1 MTDITTQHVVIDDQ
15 RIAYIEQG
23 KGTPLILIHGI
34 PTSKLLWR
42 HVLPALAATR
52 RVLAPDLLNYGESD
66 KPLDANVSIEAQSR
80 MIVKFM
86 DALDIA
92 VADMVAHD
100 IGGGVAQLIA
110 VNYPERVGKL
120 VLIDSVCFDSWP
132 IPEFLPLLQPG
143 AEDGFTTGAFITMM
157 REFMPQGVHDK
168 AAMSDAVIDLYMAPW
183 STKQGMS
190 ALFRNFRRLN
200 CEYTQAIAGDL
211 KHLRQPTLIVWAE
224 NDAFQKPEYATLLH
238 ETIPGSQLVWIKQAG
253 HWLMEERAD
262 EVSGHLIEFLG
273 AS

>member
-1 MTDITTQHVVIDDQ
+1 MIDLDTRYLVINGH

-23 KGTPLILIHGI
+23 NGTPLILIHGI
-34 PTSKLLWR
+34 PTSKQLWR
-42 HVLPALAATR
+42 HVMPALPATR

-80 MIVKFM
+80 MIVHFM
-86 DALDIA
+86 DALKIDSADI
-92 VADMVAHD
+92 VAHD
-100 IGGGVAQLIA
+100 IGGGVAQLLA
-110 VNYPERVGKL
+110 VNYPERVDKL

-143 AEDGFTTGAFITMM
+143 AEDGFSTDAFIAMM

-168 AAMSDAVIDLYMAPW
+168 SAMSDDVIDLYMAPW

-200 CEYTQAIAGDL
+200 PEYTQAIGGEL
-211 KHLRQPTLIVWAE
+211 KHLTQPTLIIWAE
-224 NDAFQKPEYATLLH
+224 NDVFQKPEYATVLH
-238 ETIPGSQLVWIKQAG
+238 ETVPNSRLVWIKQAG

-262 EVSGHLIEFLG
+262 EVSAHLIEFLG
-273 AS
+273 A